1 MLALVRPDSFNV
13 PLFLHVL
20 GAMLLVG
27 TTAATA
33 ALAVAGWR
41 SEREWIFSA
50 TLRSL
55 LIGVLPAWLLTR
67 VAAQWVLDKWDYGDN
82 EPGWVGV
89 GFAVTEPGLI
99 LLLLALLFAWL
110 ARRRNGGWPI
120 KAAAVI
126 LIVYSAAL
134 AVAWWVMSAKP

>member
-1 MLALVRPDSFNV
+1 MLALVRPDSWNV

-33 ALAVAGWR
+33 ALALAGWR
-41 SEREWIFSA
+41 SDREWIFSA
-50 TLRSL
+50 TLRTL

-67 VAAQWVLDKWDYGDN
+67 AAAQWILDKWNFSED
-82 EPGWVGV
+82 PGWVGV
-89 GFAVTEPGLI
+89 GFIATEPGLL
-99 LLLLALLFAWL
+99 LLLLATLFAWL
-110 ARRRNGGWPI
+110 ARRRKGGWPI
-120 KAAAVI
+120 KVTAVL

-134 AVAWWVMSAKP
+134 AVAWWAMSAKP

>member
-1 MLALVRPDSFNV
+1 MLALARPDSFDF
-13 PLFLHVL
+13 PLFLHVF

-33 ALAVAGWR
+33 ALALAGWR

-50 TLRSL
+50 TLRTL

-67 VAAQWVLDKWDYGDN
+67 VAAQWILSKWDYDKD
-82 EPGWVGV
+82 PGWVGV

-99 LLLLALLFAWL
+99 LLLLAVLFAWL
-110 ARRRNGGWPI
+110 ARRRKGGWPI
-120 KAAAVI
+120 KAAAVLL
-126 LIVYSAAL
+126 LIYSAAL